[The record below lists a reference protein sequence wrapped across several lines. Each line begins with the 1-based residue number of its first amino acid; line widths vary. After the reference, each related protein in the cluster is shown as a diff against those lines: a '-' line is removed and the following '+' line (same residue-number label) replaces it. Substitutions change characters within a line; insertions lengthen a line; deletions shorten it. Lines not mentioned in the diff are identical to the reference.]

1 MDKYAEE
8 IHNLKGET
16 EMSSIVGPA
25 WIEEIFR
32 KEAEEEV
39 LNMRLAQGRSEGKFY
54 TARRLREM
62 SDADIHRATNLSFGD
77 LSRL

>member
-1 MDKYAEE
+1 
-8 IHNLKGET
+8 
-16 EMSSIVGPA
+16 
-25 WIEEIFR
+25 
-32 KEAEEEV
+32 
-39 LNMRLAQGRSEGKFY
+39 MRLAQGRSEGKFY